1 MALVQVRCFYIR
13 PVRHSA
19 QGLVPTF
26 LFRTVISIVPWGLVF
41 IGHSPPELY
50 FLAGYFVSIN
60 LFGLIWVVTMK
71 RRRKGM
77 SWRREF

>member
-1 MALVQVRCFYIR
+1 MALVQVRSFSIR
-13 PVRHSA
+13 SVRRSA
-19 QGLVPTF
+19 QGLVPSL

-60 LFGLIWVVTMK
+60 LFGLLWVVRMK
-71 RRRKGM
+71 HRRKGM